1 MEEAYALLSVG
12 QAEISQFDNT
22 RLFGRFTV
30 SEGAAALF
38 TTVPYDGDWS
48 LKIDGVEVETLRSC
62 DALISADL
70 SSFSV
75 GEHTVELVYRSSSLT
90 LGAVITVLGVVAYL
104 GIALL
109 PRNFAKKENE

>member
-1 MEEAYALLSVG
+1 MLEDAYDQLSGG

-30 SEGAAALF
+30 SEGATALF
-38 TTVPYDGDWS
+38 TTVPYDGDWT
-48 LKIDGVEVETLRSC
+48 LKVDGVEVETLRSC

-70 SSFSV
+70 SSFEL

-90 LGAVITVLGVVAYL
+90 LGAVITVLGVAAYL
-104 GIALL
+104 GIAWVPGLI
-109 PRNFAKKENE
+109 KKVR